1 MAAARDTDGV
11 NRANRILA
19 IALGAIIV
27 FAIGAAVV
35 AAGRPATR
43 LDPGTPEATVQAYVD
58 AALAGRSDEAA
69 RWLDPAGE
77 CGAQD
82 LDQAGAFGTDLGA
95 RVVLVDSI
103 VNGDS
108 ATVQVEVVLGSGGP
122 FDSAEFREQ
131 HTYRLTRSGGTW
143 LLTGVPW
150 PLYDCWKE

>member
-1 MAAARDTDGV
+1 MSRP
-11 NRANRILA
+11 NRILA
-19 IALGAIIV
+19 IALGAIAVLAIV
-27 FAIGAAVV
+27 AAVV
-35 AAGRPATR
+35 SAGRPAAR
-43 LDPGTPEATVQAYVD
+43 LDPGTPEATVQAFVE

-82 LDQAGAFGTDLGA
+82 LDRARTYGMTAG
-95 RVVLVDSI
+95 RVVLVDST
-103 VNGDS
+103 VSGDS

-122 FDSAEFREQ
+122 FDSSEYREE
-131 HTYRLTRSGGTW
+131 HTYRLTRSGGAW